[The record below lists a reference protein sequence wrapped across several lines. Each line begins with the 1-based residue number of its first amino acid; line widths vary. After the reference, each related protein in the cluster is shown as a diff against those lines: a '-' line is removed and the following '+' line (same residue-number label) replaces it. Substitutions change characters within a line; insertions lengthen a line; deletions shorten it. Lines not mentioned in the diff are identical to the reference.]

1 MDPEEEGSS
10 RTEAGWDDILEQEQG
25 EDSGYGEQQPRAR
38 AGGITTRQAVFLI
51 VVNAW
56 ISLLITLSVVLVVEW
71 VRGRRGLIVVGPG
84 PSSATSTVQAG
95 AVTPAPTSGGETVI
109 YVVEKGDTLSSI
121 ALEFDV
127 SERDIMRANGIT
139 DPNLIYEGQE
149 LIIPVGGL
157 PTDTP
162 PSPTSPPPVV
172 TDTPTPGS
180 VASPVP
186 PGQVRIS
193 DVLGR
198 GDLAAEVVIILN
210 TERPIRLKD
219 WTLSDAQGHT
229 FTFPDLFLG
238 AGGSVRVHTTTGQNS
253 VTDLYWGQG
262 AAVWAESGDVA
273 TLRDANE
280 AEVHTFQLP

>member
-1 MDPEEEGSS
+1 MAPEVRGGSKMAGDEGAWDIPVGDADPNYEEPQPK
-10 RTEAGWDDILEQEQG
+10 AQG
-25 EDSGYGEQQPRAR
+25 R
-38 AGGITTRQAVFLI
+38 GITSRQAIFLV

-56 ISLLITLSVVLVVEW
+56 ISLLITLSVVLVLEW
-71 VRGRRGLIVVGPG
+71 VRGRRGSIIVGPG
-84 PSSATSTVQAG
+84 PSSATSTVQTG
-95 AVTPAPTSGGETVI
+95 VVTLVPTSGGETVI

-121 ALEFDV
+121 AYEFDV
-127 SERDIMRANGIT
+127 SADDIMRANGIT

-149 LIIPVGGL
+149 LVIPVGGL

-162 PSPTSPPPVV
+162 PSATSPPPVV

-186 PGQVRIS
+186 AGQVRIS

-198 GDLAAEVVIILN
+198 GDLTVEMVVILN
-210 TERPIRLKD
+210 SERPIRLKD

-238 AGGSVRVHTTTGQNS
+238 AEGSVRVHTTAGQNS

-262 AAVWAESGDVA
+262 TAVWTESGDVA
-273 TLRDANE
+273 TLRDADG
-280 AEVHTFQLP
+280 AVVYTFQLP